1 MVRAWHWVTD
11 GYRSS
16 TSRRVGISRWPVMMG
31 ACVLHTTGKFT
42 TFHRC
47 GKNSLSV
54 DISLRDTQRFWM
66 DYLVNPYVNVYS
78 REELLAWNS
87 DNLNWF
93 DVYKLGGERGWVVH
107 ATQ

>member
-1 MVRAWHWVTD
+1 
-11 GYRSS
+11 
-16 TSRRVGISRWPVMMG
+16 
-31 ACVLHTTGKFT
+31 
-42 TFHRC
+42 
-47 GKNSLSV
+47 
-54 DISLRDTQRFWM
+54 M